1 MLSLIAATVR
11 ELESRTPSAPG
22 SGRAQPCQCP
32 GHVFRREQ
40 AEAARAAA
48 AVGNNPVAAG
58 EAAAVKSETPFAT
71 AFDSV
76 SNFMNAT
83 TCGSCET
90 FKSPVAGVDDL
101 KLAQQSCCFRVKTA
115 PQTMVSVC
123 NEPQCRS
130 RFRRFEVPA
139 DGVIKKGEG
148 DLYCSAV
155 LEGERQTKCPV
166 VKVAEGCT
174 RERRDYPTERTL
186 VQNEGYLRGRLPG
199 ASLGEG
205 ERGEDGAF
213 KEGGDEE
220 GGGRGGFCSVLV
232 FILFSPLYSLT
243 FSNFFSLFTFFIR
256 CTSLGRK
263 RRE

>member
-90 FKSPVAGVDDL
+90 LKSPVAGVDDL
-101 KLAQQSCCFRVKTA
+101 VLAQQSCCFRVKTA

-174 RERRDYPTERTL
+174 RERLQYEITPQKELWSRMKDIYAGGFLEHHWEKVREGRMERSK
-186 VQNEGYLRGRLPG
+186 RGVMR
-199 ASLGEG
+199 
-205 ERGEDGAF
+205 RG
-213 KEGGDEE
+213 GGEE
-220 GGGRGGFCSVLV
+220 GFVL
-232 FILFSPLYSLT
+232 FL
-243 FSNFFSLFTFFIR
+243 SLFCFLLSTR
-256 CTSLGRK
+256 
-263 RRE
+263 